1 MQREASRTW
10 VKAKKKFTVENNE
23 TLGKKNIVNA
33 VRELQFAV
41 QLVGNFISK
50 GADVVVVYRR
60 IVDFTCANELYQ
72 EVMKETV
79 TGDWNYYNSK
89 YKKVFNMWHHKLK
102 EVTPVI
108 KEEQVKYTHITNTME
123 ALQDRQIP
131 KRTKQEMQKT

>member
-1 MQREASRTW
+1 M
-10 VKAKKKFTVENNE
+10 
-23 TLGKKNIVNA
+23 
-33 VRELQFAV
+33 
-41 QLVGNFISK
+41 
-50 GADVVVVYRR
+50 YRR